1 MIGDWVAFYT
11 QHVFRVLPLILLL
24 AACASPPS
32 KEMNQAQGA
41 IDNAR
46 AAGAEEYAPDELN
59 GAVDSLK
66 RSEEAVAQ
74 RDYRLALN
82 LAIESRNRA
91 QTATKTAVAARAK
104 ARGDAERLV
113 AEANALLTQARDR
126 LNHPDVARL
135 SRRVV
140 EDQRQVITTAE
151 KSMQD
156 ARTTLNSD
164 DYPRAIETA
173 SSVASQLRA
182 SLKALGTA
190 PAPRPTRRRR

>member
-1 MIGDWVAFYT
+1 
-11 QHVFRVLPLILLL
+11 
-24 AACASPPS
+24 
-32 KEMNQAQGA
+32 MNQAQGA
-41 IDNAR
+41 IDGAR
-46 AAGAEEYAPDELN
+46 AAGAEQYAPDELN

-66 RSEEAVAQ
+66 RSEEAVGQ

-82 LAIESRNRA
+82 LAIESRDRA

-104 ARGDAERLV
+104 ARGDAERLI

-140 EDQRQVITTAE
+140 QEQGHVITTAE

-156 ARTTLNSD
+156 ARTALNSD

-173 SSVASQLRA
+173 SGVASQLRA